1 MTKIN
6 FRLSPLFL
14 GFVVLIL
21 LSGCAGVI
29 DPVVNWVDGFFS
41 DEAEPGP
48 AELMAEGLEKFD
60 KGYWDDAVE
69 AFQGVKDRYPY
80 SKYAIMAEL
89 KLADTQYQK
98 EEFDAAF
105 EAYDEFEKLHPK
117 NKDITYVIYQ
127 KGMCHFRQLS
137 TIDREQ
143 IHAQQARAEFERL
156 VKRFPRNEY
165 AMRARKK
172 IRVCI
177 VSLAEYELYVG
188 NYYLKMGRYSAAIA
202 RYSYIIE
209 HYPDTGQYH
218 EALENIVRS
227 KEMLAKEKEAEQSG
241 D

>member
-14 GFVVLIL
+14 GFMMLIL

-29 DPVVNWVDGFFS
+29 DPVANLYDSFFS
-41 DEAEPGP
+41 DKDEPGP

-60 KGYWDDAVE
+60 KGHWDNAVE

-89 KLADTQYQK
+89 KVADTQYQRK
-98 EEFDAAF
+98 EFDEAF

-117 NKDITYVIYQ
+117 NKDIPYVIYR
-127 KGMCHFRQLS
+127 KGMSHFSQVS
-137 TIDREQ
+137 AIDREQ
-143 IHAQQARAEFERL
+143 VNTKQAREEFERL

-172 IRVCI
+172 IQLCL

-188 NYYLKMGRYSAAIA
+188 NYYFKMGRYRAAIA
-202 RYSYIIE
+202 RYRYIIE
-209 HYPDTGQYH
+209 NYPDMGQYH
-218 EALENIVRS
+218 EALESIVRS
-227 KEMLAKEKEAEQSG
+227 KEMLAKETESEQSG